1 MLDGAP
7 AGLTVKDAAR
17 LLFEKAEPKPND
29 IEKARRKLEGLVA
42 RGRAERDPSMNGVV
56 HYLARRPT

>member
-1 MLDGAP
+1 
-7 AGLTVKDAAR
+7 VKDAAR